1 MNPHYTEE
9 CARVFI
15 VLKIDA
21 TFPGCLD
28 SCDIGKPSCLDSCDI
43 GKPSCLDSFDIG
55 KPSCLDSCDIGKPH
69 EIPMVFVHALDRF

>member
-1 MNPHYTEE
+1 MSWATNNAT
-9 CARVFI
+9 ARVFI

-43 GKPSCLDSFDIG
+43 RKT
-55 KPSCLDSCDIGKPH
+55 SCLDSCDIGKPL
-69 EIPMVFVHALDRF
+69 MRFQWYLYIL